1 MAAFE
6 SMAEVVEFVV
16 DAEDGGS
23 QYEELCNDCT
33 VACRDFVLC
42 AQVERREGEDDGRD
56 EGGDGGGVFY
66 FAMSEHRLEG
76 NNNDRGQACGHGRL

>member
-23 QYEELCNDCT
+23 QYQELCNDRT
-33 VACRDFVLC
+33 VACRDFVLS
-42 AQVERREGEDDGRD
+42 AQVERREGEDDGRY
-56 EGGDGGGVFY
+56 E
-66 FAMSEHRLEG
+66 
-76 NNNDRGQACGHGRL
+76 